1 MPKTATRVADTK
13 QDKKPVKAKPIKQ
26 VECDLGDAG
35 KAILDKM
42 GEFRQ
47 ARLAAEREEKILKE
61 QLKELLPTLKKNS
74 RMTVRAAGVIRGT
87 VSWRKR
93 KNTDFDLLLQAWPEA
108 FEAVVS
114 DNEYTQFD
122 PA

>member
-1 MPKTATRVADTK
+1 MPKTATRAASTK
-13 QDKKPVKAKPIKQ
+13 QDSKPKVKPVKQ
-26 VECDLGDAG
+26 VEVDLGDAG
-35 KAILDKM
+35 KVILDKM
-42 GEFRQ
+42 AEHRQ
-47 ARLAAEREEKILKE
+47 VRLAAQREENALKE
-61 QLKELLPTLKKNS
+61 QLQELLPKMKKNS
-74 RMTVRAAGVIRGT
+74 KLTVRAAGVIRGT

-93 KNTDFDLLLQAWPEA
+93 KNTDFDLLLQAFPEA